1 MHAMQTTIATTVG
14 SSLGS
19 FAFAQDMFWKCR
31 WLLIGR
37 PLRTLVNISKM
48 IICNVPLGSDVR
60 MTKLRD
66 NKFWSMRV
74 QLSWE

>member
-1 MHAMQTTIATTVG
+1 MQAMQTTVATTKG

-19 FAFAQDMFWKCR
+19 LAFAQDMFWKCR

-37 PLRTLVNISKM
+37 PLRMLVNIGEM
-48 IICNVPLGSDVR
+48 IFYNVPLGSNVR
-60 MTKLRD
+60 MTELQD
-66 NKFWSMRV
+66 NKFWSTRI